1 MRIRLAAAIL
11 LMAGLGIFGASC
23 GNDDNPN
30 SPSGTVTIR
39 IVDNNGNM
47 SFSPE
52 VANVRVGQTVEF
64 ANNDDLVHEI
74 ASDAE
79 GVFDVGTIAPGTSS
93 RTFTISTAGS
103 VPYHC
108 EIHPSM
114 VGSLNVTN

>member
-1 MRIRLAAAIL
+1 MRMRLPSIL
-11 LMAGLGIFGASC
+11 FSVALGLFGASC

-30 SPSGTVTIR
+30 APSSGRVTVR

-47 SFSPE
+47 SFDPE
-52 VANVRVGQTVEF
+52 VATVRVGQTVVF
-64 ANNDDLVHEI
+64 ANNDDIVHEI
-74 ASDAE
+74 ASDAN
-79 GVFDVGTIAPGTSS
+79 GLFDVGTIAPGTTSA
-93 RTFTISTAGS
+93 TFTVARAGT